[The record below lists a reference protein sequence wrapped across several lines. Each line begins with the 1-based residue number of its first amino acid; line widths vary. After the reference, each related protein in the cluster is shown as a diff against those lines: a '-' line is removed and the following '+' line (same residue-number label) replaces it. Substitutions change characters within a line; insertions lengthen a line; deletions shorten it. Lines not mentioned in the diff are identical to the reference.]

1 MSEIVLEIG
10 TEEIPARFMP
20 GIVKQMKEK
29 AAELL
34 AEERIP
40 YGQVRIMGTPRR
52 LVLYIE
58 QCADEQEDLVKMMK
72 GPAKKIAYNPEGEP
86 TKAAQGFAR
95 GQGVEVSHLVLQA
108 LDGVDY
114 VFASIKKAGK
124 ETTEVLPAL
133 LQQFVD
139 SLNFPKNM
147 FWGQGETSFVRPI
160 RWIVALL
167 DEEVIP
173 VTIAGIQS
181 GRISRGHR
189 FLSSDQ
195 VEIKS
200 ADRYMDTLED
210 AYVMVDIEKRRRHI
224 LKEIEETASENDGYL
239 EKDEEL
245 LEEVVWLVEYPTAF
259 CGSFDP
265 EYLNIPK
272 EAIITPMK
280 EHQRYFPVV
289 DMNNKLKPL
298 FVGVRNGV
306 EKNIGTV
313 TRGNE
318 KVLVA
323 RLEDAKF
330 FYEEDRRLPFADM
343 GQKLSSI
350 VFQEKLGS
358 YQDKVE
364 RIVSLSTF
372 IADKLGVMNENIS
385 TCASLC
391 KNDLNSHVVKEFTE
405 LQGIMGEYYANYAGY
420 DKEVSQGIREHY
432 MPRFQGDDVPSSMPG
447 QIVAM
452 ADKLDTIVGVMG
464 VGLIPTGSQDPY
476 ALRRA
481 AQGILQIVLKHEL
494 QLDFSEIIDFAKS
507 LLGERISFEK
517 ENVVEDFFLQRV
529 KKDLQDRGVSY
540 DQVDAVMG
548 VRSLQFYDT
557 LLRARAIER
566 FSGADTFTSLLQG
579 IKRANNLSQKSGGA
593 IFTAEL
599 MQEEP
604 ETRLAGALDKVEG
617 KITKHKASQEYY
629 QALLLVAELKDDIDY
644 FLEHTMVMV
653 EDEALRENRLA
664 LLGRVASL
672 TREIADFSQIVET
685 E

>member
-29 AAELL
+29 ATELL

-40 YGQVRIMGTPRR
+40 YGQVHIMGTPRR
-52 LVLYIE
+52 LVLYIA
-58 QCADEQEDLVKMMK
+58 QCADDQEDLVKMVK
-72 GPAKKIAYNPEGEP
+72 GPAKKIAFNPAGEP
-86 TKAAQGFAR
+86 TKAALGFAR

-114 VFASIKKAGK
+114 VYASIKKVGK
-124 ETTEVLPAL
+124 ETAEVLPVL

-147 FWGQGETSFVRPI
+147 HWGQGETSFVRPI
-160 RWIVALL
+160 RWVVALS
-167 DEEVIP
+167 DEAIIP
-173 VTIAGIQS
+173 VSIAGIQS

-189 FLSSDQ
+189 FLSSGP

-200 ADRYMDTLED
+200 ADSYVETLEE

-224 LKEIEETASENDGYL
+224 LKEIEETARENDGYL

-245 LEEVVWLVEYPTAF
+245 LEEVLWLVEYPTAF
-259 CGSFDP
+259 CGTFDL

-289 DMNNKLKPL
+289 DMNNELKPL
-298 FVGVRNGV
+298 FVGVRNGI

-323 RLEDAKF
+323 RFEDAKF
-330 FYEEDRRLPFADM
+330 FYEEDRSVPFAEM

-364 RIVSLSTF
+364 RIISLSTY
-372 IADKLGVMNENIS
+372 IADKLGVVKENVS
-385 TCASLC
+385 VCASLC
-391 KNDLNSHVVKEFTE
+391 KNDLNSYVVKEFTE
-405 LQGIMGEYYANYAGY
+405 LQGIMGEYYADFAGY

-432 MPRFQGDDVPSSMPG
+432 MPRFQGDDVPASLPG

-481 AQGILQIVLKHEL
+481 AQGILQIALKHEL
-494 QLDFSEIIDFAKS
+494 QLDFSEIIDYSKS
-507 LLGERISFEK
+507 LLGERISFKK
-517 ENVVEDFFLQRV
+517 ENAVEEFFLQRV

-548 VRSLQFYDT
+548 VQSLKFYDT
-557 LLRARAIER
+557 LIRAHAIKR
-566 FSGADTFTSLLQG
+566 FSDADTFTYLLQG
-579 IKRANNLSQKSGGA
+579 IKRASNLNQKSAGA
-593 IFTAEL
+593 TFTAEL

-604 ETRLAGALDKVEG
+604 ESRLSAALDKVEG
-617 KITKHKASQEYY
+617 KITEHKAAQEYY
-629 QALLLVAELKDDIDY
+629 QALLLVSELKDDIDY

-653 EDEALRENRLA
+653 EDDALRENRLA
-664 LLGRVASL
+664 LLGRVVAL
-672 TREIADFSQIVET
+672 TRDIADFSQIVEK

>member
-1 MSEIVLEIG
+1 
-10 TEEIPARFMP
+10 
-20 GIVKQMKEK
+20 
-29 AAELL
+29 
-34 AEERIP
+34 
-40 YGQVRIMGTPRR
+40 
-52 LVLYIE
+52 
-58 QCADEQEDLVKMMK
+58 
-72 GPAKKIAYNPEGEP
+72 
-86 TKAAQGFAR
+86 
-95 GQGVEVSHLVLQA
+95 
-108 LDGVDY
+108 
-114 VFASIKKAGK
+114 
-124 ETTEVLPAL
+124 
-133 LQQFVD
+133 
-139 SLNFPKNM
+139 
-147 FWGQGETSFVRPI
+147 
-160 RWIVALL
+160 
-167 DEEVIP
+167 
-173 VTIAGIQS
+173 
-181 GRISRGHR
+181 
-189 FLSSDQ
+189 

-200 ADRYMDTLED
+200 ADSFVETLEE

-224 LKEIEETASENDGYL
+224 LKEIEETARENDGYL
-239 EKDEEL
+239 EKDDEL
-245 LEEVVWLVEYPTAF
+245 LEEVLWLVEYPTAF
-259 CGSFDP
+259 CGTFDL

-289 DMNNKLKPL
+289 DMNNELKPL
-298 FVGVRNGV
+298 FIGVRNGI

-313 TRGNE
+313 ARGNE

-330 FYEEDRRLPFADM
+330 FYEEDRRVPFAEM

-364 RIVSLSTF
+364 RIISLSTF
-372 IADKLGVMNENIS
+372 IADKLGVVNENVS

-391 KNDLNSHVVKEFTE
+391 KNDLNSYVVKEFTE
-405 LQGIMGEYYANYAGY
+405 LQGIMGEYYADYAGY

-432 MPRFQGDDVPSSMPG
+432 MPRFQGDDVPASLSG

-494 QLDFSEIIDFAKS
+494 QLDFSEIIDYSKS
-507 LLGERISFEK
+507 LLGERIAFKK
-517 ENVVEDFFLQRV
+517 ENAVEEFFLQRV

-548 VRSLQFYDT
+548 VQSLKFYDT
-557 LLRARAIER
+557 LIRAHAIER
-566 FSGADTFTSLLQG
+566 FSDAETFTYLLQG
-579 IKRANNLSQKSGGA
+579 IKRASNLNQKSAGA

-604 ETRLAGALDKVEG
+604 ESRLSAALDKVEG
-617 KITKHKASQEYY
+617 KITEHKAAQEYY
-629 QALLLVAELKDDIDY
+629 QALLLVSELKDDIDY

-664 LLGRVASL
+664 LLGRVVAL
-672 TREIADFSQIVET
+672 TRDIADFSQIVEK